1 MQISEV
7 TGASVDA
14 KNKFFPEKAFLPLAE
29 GVWMS
34 LWYGRY
40 PNKEYSGH
48 RLGIFLSNYLLFK
61 SRFPSP
67 HVYQC
72 LNLPA
77 SKDKSRQVPF
87 CHHHTSYT
95 WSVNPPAT
103 SELWP
108 VKILSPVPR
117 EQRSATHLDLQHD
130 QETYTKRN
138 WEQVER
144 TNFPDWEIVL
154 WTELQNRWELLWP
167 YLLQI
172 YHWTCLIKNISD

>member
-117 EQRSATHLDLQHD
+117 EQRSATQICNTIKKLTQKGTESRWKEQIFLTGRLYCGQSCKTDGSFSDL
-130 QETYTKRN
+130 
-138 WEQVER
+138 
-144 TNFPDWEIVL
+144 
-154 WTELQNRWELLWP
+154 
-167 YLLQI
+167 
-172 YHWTCLIKNISD
+172 TCSRFITGHV